1 MTNVVIEIT
10 LANIINKRE
19 KGMLLY
25 RGNKREIKALEI
37 KDSENILINIS

>member
-25 RGNKREIKALEI
+25 RGNKREISDRA
-37 KDSENILINIS
+37 STTENRML